1 MWGGGD
7 GFAIKVN
14 KEASCCSARHR
25 CRGSFSSSGLS
36 SGAEPKGLLGHSLF
50 TQMSIQTQSE
60 SASHTILV
68 VEDEVLLRLDLA
80 YQLRCAGFDV
90 IEADSG
96 DEALA
101 ILKAKDDVDL
111 ILTDIRMPGEI
122 DGARLARS
130 VRRQTQD
137 IKIVILSA
145 YSDTQ
150 HELPVDAAF
159 TKPVRIEALLT
170 KVRQLLLASP
180 SRGSEKPT

>member
-1 MWGGGD
+1 
-7 GFAIKVN
+7 
-14 KEASCCSARHR
+14 
-25 CRGSFSSSGLS
+25 
-36 SGAEPKGLLGHSLF
+36 
-50 TQMSIQTQSE
+50 MSIQTQSE

-130 VRRQTQD
+130 VRGQTQD